1 MVPVVHK
8 IQNLYKEVYRIGG
21 KIPKRDKLG
30 IHAKVESVILE
41 ILALV
46 IAAAFTPREK
56 KKPILESAR
65 VKTEVAKQL
74 IRTEQEL
81 HSITE
86 VSYLALEG
94 QLQEIS
100 KEITKWS
107 MSLP

>member
-1 MVPVVHK
+1 MVPIIHK
-8 IQNLYKEVYRIGG
+8 IQNLYKEVYRIGS

-41 ILALV
+41 ILSLA

-56 KKPILESAR
+56 KKPTLESAR
-65 VKTEVAKQL
+65 VKTEIAKQL
-74 IRTEQEL
+74 IRVEQEI

-86 VSYLALEG
+86 ASYFALEG
-94 QLQEIS
+94 RLQEIS